1 MIACIKSWVM
11 QLLGNTL
18 LLCGWGAWLVFPL
31 GNKKLLE
38 ESTMEGWN
46 LREWFCYKFILAE
59 NRENKLGNTTYFYL
73 LLLKYSISL
82 TLGHIVNQVH
92 ICCSISLT
100 TFLPY
105 EYMMASTHPTEAQCS
120 HAPEYSP
127 KPQRA
132 VKVWGFPRFSPN
144 FLDMCLSHLHCSIE
158 RKMPT
163 CYNQVKGE
171 QEDTAIQPS

>member
-1 MIACIKSWVM
+1 MIYSPVIGKEKEQFVIACIKSWVM
-11 QLLGNTL
+11 QLLWNTL
-18 LLCGWGAWLVFPL
+18 LLRGWGAWFVFPL

-38 ESTMEGWN
+38 KSTMQGWN
-46 LREWFCYKFILAE
+46 SGEWFCCKFILAE
-59 NRENKLGNTTYFYL
+59 NWENKLGNTTYFYL
-73 LLLKYSISL
+73 LLLKHCMSL

-92 ICCSISLT
+92 ICYSISLT

-132 VKVWGFPRFSPN
+132 FKHSRSSRISTISSSFS
-144 FLDMCLSHLHCSIE
+144 
-158 RKMPT
+158 R
-163 CYNQVKGE
+163 
-171 QEDTAIQPS
+171 